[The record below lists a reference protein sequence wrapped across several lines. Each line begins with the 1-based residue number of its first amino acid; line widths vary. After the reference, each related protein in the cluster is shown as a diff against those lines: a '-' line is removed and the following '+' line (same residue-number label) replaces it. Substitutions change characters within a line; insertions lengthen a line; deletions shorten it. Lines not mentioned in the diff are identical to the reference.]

1 MKLRI
6 VVLVACMAGLV
17 TLPALAQKNPAM
29 CAGAEAASHW
39 PAEQDAVSAAKGNH
53 KVIYETDELRVLE
66 VTVQPGE
73 TEPLHHHQWPS
84 VMVLDARPS
93 YVNYDANGMEIK
105 PAVAPPAN
113 PEWPIMVRLAP
124 QAAHYIRNVDEK
136 AFHAIRIE
144 YKKACPQQ

>member
-1 MKLRI
+1 MKSLHMMI
-6 VVLVACMAGLV
+6 ASLAMGAAS
-17 TLPALAQKNPAM
+17 PALAQKNPAM
-29 CAGAEAASHW
+29 CNGVEAASHW
-39 PAEQDAVSAAKGNH
+39 PGEQDAVSAARGNH

-73 TEPLHHHQWPS
+73 TEPLHHHRWPS
-84 VMVLDARPS
+84 VMVLDARPN
-93 YVNYDANGMEIK
+93 YINYDANDAEIK

-124 QAAHYIRNVDEK
+124 QAAHYIRNVDDK

-144 YKKACPQQ
+144 YKNACTQP